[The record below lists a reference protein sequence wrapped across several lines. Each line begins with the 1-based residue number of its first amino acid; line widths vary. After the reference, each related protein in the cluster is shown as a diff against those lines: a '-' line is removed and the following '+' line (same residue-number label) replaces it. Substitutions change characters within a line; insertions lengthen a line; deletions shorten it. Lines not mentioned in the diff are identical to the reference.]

1 MKRKNKYH
9 VRDVS
14 VFAADLVKLARKY
27 PSVVRLVENLFNE
40 LEIGNIHGVS
50 IPRVNIQD
58 GKIFKTR
65 LANPDAR
72 KGKSGGFRVIWLLN
86 TSNNNIYPLTIYSKS
101 DQEDIHPQNISNLI
115 NKHLKL

>member
-1 MKRKNKYH
+1 MKRKNRYN
-9 VRDVS
+9 VRNLE
-14 VFAADLVKLARKY
+14 VFASDLVKFERQY
-27 PSVVRLVENLFNE
+27 PFVDRLYEYLFNE

-65 LANPDAR
+65 LANPHAR
-72 KGKSGGFRVIWLLN
+72 KAKSGGFRVIWLLN
-86 TSNNNIYPLTIYSKS
+86 TSNNNIYPLKIYSKS

-115 NKHLKL
+115 NKHLKP